1 MVVNRAYHTIR
12 EGYLRFRISCTDP
25 LTNRISCTDPLT
37 NRMKDETDRATS
49 SVIILPNIIYTLGVF
64 KQNLLEN

>member
-25 LTNRISCTDPLT
+25 LTNR
-37 NRMKDETDRATS
+37 MKDERDRATS